1 MDYSLIITAKDEPG
15 TVANLIT
22 KVENQMPRISQNF
35 EILVVC
41 PDEKTKESAIS
52 HDKLQLVTWIKDKG
66 KGKPAALSLAF
77 DRAKGNILILT
88 DGDVG
93 LAEGALKGLVKK
105 FGVGAPLVG
114 VRNHRVDTNLQRAGT
129 SPAPTAFGLVTGK
142 PVPTNPR
149 DNIFGYW
156 SHFLTHAAH
165 QQRKSRAD
173 RGQYLDASGYLLA
186 IRKELVPLM
195 PEDILVDDAYISH
208 QVWNQGKKIGYAPKA
223 EVRVKFATN
232 LADWVTQKKRTTS
245 GFIQLKA
252 MEITQDKMRGFF
264 EEFKGLSLALTYSQN
279 PKEYFWTILLLIAR
293 LYVWLAVFW
302 ERKILKKPYSG
313 NWKRIEST
321 K

>member
-1 MDYSLIITAKDEPG
+1 MDYSLIITAKDEPR

-22 KVENQMPRISQNF
+22 KIENQMPKISSNF
-35 EILVVC
+35 EVLVVC

-52 HDKLQLVTWIKDKG
+52 RDTLQLVTWVKDKG

-77 DRAKGNILILT
+77 DRSKGDILILT
-88 DGDVG
+88 DGDVSLEEDSLDKLVRGFDFRDNPRVVSTDNDVG
-93 LAEGALKGLVKK
+93 LI
-105 FGVGAPLVG
+105 
-114 VRNHRVDTNLQRAGT
+114 
-129 SPAPTAFGLVTGK
+129 TGR
-142 PVPTNPR
+142 PVPINER
-149 DNIFGYW
+149 DNLFGYW

-165 QQRKSRAD
+165 QQRKLRTE

-186 IRKELVPLM
+186 IKKELVPLM
-195 PEDILVDDAYISH
+195 PEDISVDDAYISH
-208 QVWNQGKKIGYAPKA
+208 QVWNQGKKVGYAPRA

-252 MEITQDKMRGFF
+252 MEITQEKMRGFF
-264 EEFKGLSLALTYSQN
+264 EEFKGLSLALTYPQN
-279 PKEYFWTILLLIAR
+279 LKEYFWTILLLIAR

-302 ERKILKKPYSG
+302 ERKVLKKPYSG